1 MKHAHSRYMFVLVH
15 DPGEYPLCPGL
26 SMPLPEMIL
35 CLRNHAFTPGT
46 VIRDQLAGSEHT
58 VVRIK
63 NSLALDPPS
72 QRIDRYSVIIANIN
86 RRSKAKSR
94 AQSRTKGCLAP
105 LSQPWE
111 RGRGEGSI

>member
-1 MKHAHSRYMFVLVH
+1 MKHPNSRYMFILVH

-46 VIRDQLAGSEHT
+46 VIRDPVSGIEHT
-58 VVRIK
+58 VVRVK
-63 NSLALDPPS
+63 RSLALDPPS
-72 QRIDRYSVIIANIN
+72 QRIDRHTVTIANIN

-94 AQSRTKGCLAP
+94 AKSRSKDSLAP
-105 LSQPWE
+105 LSQVEE